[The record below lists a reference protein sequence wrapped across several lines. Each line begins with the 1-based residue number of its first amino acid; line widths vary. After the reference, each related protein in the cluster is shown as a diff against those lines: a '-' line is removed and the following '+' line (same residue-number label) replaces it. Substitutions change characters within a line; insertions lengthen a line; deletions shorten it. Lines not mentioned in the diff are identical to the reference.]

1 MTVSAGSHITVG
13 TSSQSP
19 RFANFHLADD
29 GLNCFTGYAFES
41 YTCFERRTGPASP
54 REHWDGDVNTNVQ
67 WCSIVRTKLGSSRLI
82 LGGEVDAV
90 DPHDPSTFVEVK
102 TSMQIRN
109 ERDEANF
116 ESKLLRFYFQSF
128 LLGVQRLVVGFRDG
142 RGILR
147 HVSNYETLKVPRF
160 VRGRATEW
168 DPVACLN
175 FADEILVRIRRR
187 ITEDQGGQETPSVF
201 RLSFAPPFDEVTL
214 RKLTPE
220 EVCADVHGGKDDPTR
235 MGFLLKEYYDF
246 ARASQ
251 PGA

>member
-1 MTVSAGSHITVG
+1 M
-13 TSSQSP
+13 
-19 RFANFHLADD
+19 
-29 GLNCFTGYAFES
+29 
-41 YTCFERRTGPASP
+41 
-54 REHWDGDVNTNVQ
+54 NTNVQ

-128 LLGVQRLVVGFRDG
+128 LLGVQRLVVGFRDA

-187 ITEDQGGQETPSVF
+187 ITEDQGEQEAPSVF
-201 RLSFAPPFDEVTL
+201 RLSFAPPFDEVAL

-220 EVCADVHGGKDDPTR
+220 QVCADVHGGQDDPTR
-235 MGFLLKEYYDF
+235 VGFLLKEYYDF

-251 PGA
+251 SAA